1 MSIRKRGNKYYFA
14 VTVVDEFG
22 NKKRIERVGGTTKAA
37 ARAAAR
43 RKNIANAMDRVFDL
57 RQVERQVSHKNAVKP

>member
-14 VTVVDEFG
+14 VTVMDEFG

-37 ARAAAR
+37 ARAAALV
-43 RKNIANAMDRVFDL
+43 A
-57 RQVERQVSHKNAVKP
+57 

>member
-37 ARAAAR
+37 ARAAAQR
-43 RKNIANAMDRVFDL
+43 FLLITLACPV
-57 RQVERQVSHKNAVKP
+57 V